1 MTSPERPTD
10 PAWSPSS
17 ASVEPS
23 PTEAAGGTTPIAAR
37 LPTSPGKKPSASN
50 SRVVNL
56 VLGLA
61 GIVAIGGVGFATGRL
76 TAPTPQA
83 AQFGNGQFQG
93 GGQLPGGG
101 SFPPGFGDGQGGGFV
116 GGGFRSASVLEGT
129 IVAVTSDSLT
139 LRIGN
144 AVDGGQG
151 TEIVIPL
158 STATAVHTQASA
170 SSGDLAS
177 GQTVLVQLGTP
188 AAGSTAA
195 PVASGAPSQIQ
206 AAASDV
212 TILTP

>member
-1 MTSPERPTD
+1 
-10 PAWSPSS
+10 
-17 ASVEPS
+17 
-23 PTEAAGGTTPIAAR
+23 
-37 LPTSPGKKPSASN
+37 
-50 SRVVNL
+50 
-56 VLGLA
+56 
-61 GIVAIGGVGFATGRL
+61 
-76 TAPTPQA
+76 
-83 AQFGNGQFQG
+83 
-93 GGQLPGGG
+93 
-101 SFPPGFGDGQGGGFV
+101 V

-151 TEIVIPL
+151 TEVVIPL

-170 SSGDLAS
+170 SSADLAS

-195 PVASGAPSQIQ
+195 PVASGAPGQIQ

-212 TILTP
+212 TIVMP